1 MHLRSAALQK
11 RRSNATRPRPPY
23 ASTTS
28 APLRSAMQNLSYCDI
43 NDDEFD
49 AFRQLIYRETGI
61 SLNNGKRALVC
72 SRLSKRLRAL
82 QLDTFLD
89 YYAYLLR
96 NDTDGVELQQMI
108 NCITTNKTEFFRE
121 PHHFDFLRTTIF
133 PEAQARATHGGTR
146 RLRVWSAGCS
156 MGHEPYSLAITL
168 LEAMGA
174 ARGWDIRILA
184 SDIDTNVLDIA
195 SRGVYDLDELQ
206 SIPEDLKRKYF
217 LRGTGRWEGTA
228 LIRPAV
234 QRLITFRRI
243 NLTEDAWPI
252 QTQFDLILCRNVII
266 YFNQATQQ
274 RLFEHFRQHLKTGSH
289 LMLGHSENMPST
301 PLGYRSLG
309 GTIYRYESRG
319 L

>member
-1 MHLRSAALQK
+1 MHLGLAAIQK
-11 RRSNATRPRPPY
+11 RRMSATHQRR
-23 ASTTS
+23 TS
-28 APLRSAMQNLSYCDI
+28 VSVPSVISRSVMQSLSYCDI
-43 NDDEFD
+43 NDDEFE

-96 NDTDGVELQQMI
+96 HDTDGVELQQMI

-121 PHHFDFLRTTIF
+121 PHHFEFLRTTIL
-133 PEAQARATHGGTR
+133 PEAQSRAAHGGTR
-146 RLRVWSAGCS
+146 RLRIWSAGCS
-156 MGHEPYSLAITL
+156 MGHEPYSLAIAL
-168 LEAMGA
+168 LEALGA

-195 SRGVYDLDELQ
+195 SRGIYDLEELQ
-206 SIPEDLKRKYF
+206 SVSEDLKHKYF
-217 LRGTGRWEGTA
+217 LRGTGRWQGTA

-274 RLFEHFRQHLKTGSH
+274 RLFEHFRQHLKTGGH
-289 LMLGHSENMPST
+289 LMLGHSENMPT
-301 PLGYRSLG
+301 TQLGFRSLG
-309 GTIYRYESRG
+309 GTIYRYESRT